1 LELQWHGGA
10 ASRREELARVV
21 GAAGTWR
28 SLLGSD
34 ELGSEMKSGDGRS
47 VQALTCSACWA
58 TLPGWAG
65 MWLGPVVFVLFELPF
80 EVDG

>member
-1 LELQWHGGA
+1 M
-10 ASRREELARVV
+10 VV

-34 ELGSEMKSGDGRS
+34 ELGSEKKSGDGRS
-47 VQALTCSACWA
+47 VQALTCSGC
-58 TLPGWAG
+58 WAG
-65 MWLGPVVFVLFELPF
+65 MWLGPVVFVLFELAF